1 MNDAFIALQNR
12 DELMDTLY
20 FAGFDHQYSKDTVQ
34 GKKVYVFRTDKFNLT
49 LQGKSII
56 INDEKFKSARE
67 AKRYICERF
76 VR

>member
-1 MNDAFIALQNR
+1 MNDAFIAMQHR

-20 FAGFDHQYSKDTVQ
+20 FAGFDNQYSKDTIQ

-49 LQGKSII
+49 VQGKSIK

-76 VR
+76 VQ